1 MTDAG
6 SRGEKQLEA
15 FPPTP
20 EEIRISRLTKMQT
33 KFIEDLEKCDKA
45 VENAVERQRYA
56 RIILEDCEE
65 IIKELVDIMNTDPET
80 GEIK

>member
-20 EEIRISRLTKMQT
+20 EEIRISRLTKMQV
-33 KFIEDLEKCDKA
+33 KFTEDLEKCDKA
-45 VENAVERQRYA
+45 VENAIDRQAFAVVMLR
-56 RIILEDCEE
+56 DCEE